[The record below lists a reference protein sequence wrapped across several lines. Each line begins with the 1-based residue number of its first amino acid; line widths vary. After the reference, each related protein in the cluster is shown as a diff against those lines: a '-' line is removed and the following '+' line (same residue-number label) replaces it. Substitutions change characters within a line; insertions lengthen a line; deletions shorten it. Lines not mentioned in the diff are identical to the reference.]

1 MEFYNSSY
9 LYTPPLMARL
19 VNWENQIGR
28 RLRLRDLHVLFVVV
42 QHGSM
47 AKAAAELGIS
57 QPAVSDVIAN
67 LEHALGVKLLDR
79 STRGV
84 EPTMYGH
91 ALVKRSL
98 AAVDELK
105 QGIRD
110 IEFLADPTKGEL
122 TIGCTGTIAAT
133 VLLPIIQHFRSRCPH
148 VIQHVDDVI
157 SLAHGLFELQSRKYD
172 LIIGRLLMP
181 LSHELGDDFNAEILF
196 DDPLVVAAGGQ
207 TRWARRRKIDLAEL
221 IDEPWTLPPLGSMN
235 YTGIAEA
242 FRRRGLS
249 VPKISLITFSVHLR
263 TQLVA
268 SGEFIAAMPK
278 SIADRYS
285 LKVLPIE
292 LHAQPW
298 SVAIMT
304 PKNRTLS
311 PLVEPFIRCARE
323 VTTTAADRSRDRLA
337 GCRKPDVS

>member
-1 MEFYNSSY
+1 
-9 LYTPPLMARL
+9 MARL

-28 RLRLRDLHVLFVVV
+28 RLRLRDLHVLFEVVV
-42 QHGSM
+42 HGSM
-47 AKAAAELGIS
+47 AKAAAGLGIS

-84 EPTMYGH
+84 EPTMYGR
-91 ALVKRSL
+91 ALVKRGL

-110 IEFLADPTKGEL
+110 IEFLVDPTKGEL

-133 VLLPIIQHFRSRCPH
+133 VLLPLIQRFRARSPH

-157 SLAHGLFELQSRKYD
+157 SLAHGLSGLRNRQYD
-172 LIIGRLLMP
+172 LVLGRLLMP
-181 LSHELGDDFNAEILF
+181 LSHEFGDDFNAEILF
-196 DDPLVVAAGGQ
+196 DDPLIVAAGEQ

-221 IDEPWTLPPLGSMN
+221 IDEPWTLPPLDSMN
-235 YTGIAEA
+235 YKGIAEA
-242 FRRRGLS
+242 FRMRGLS
-249 VPKISLITFSVHLR
+249 MPKVSLMTFSVHLR
-263 TQLVA
+263 TPFVA

-292 LHAQPW
+292 LRVQPW
-298 SVAIMT
+298 SVAIIT
-304 PKNRTLS
+304 PRNRTLS
-311 PLVEPFIRCARE
+311 PLVEPFIQCARE
-323 VTTTAADRSRDRLA
+323 ATTTKAVKSRHRLA
-337 GCRKPDVS
+337 GHRKPDVSKGHNLKNSG